1 MFVITPTT
9 RISVILKNCPQALE
23 AIISISPA
31 FEKLR
36 NPILRKLLAGRVTIK
51 DAARIGKCTAEKFFN
66 VLLPLGLRFEGF
78 GEEGKGDK
86 LIYSAFPEER
96 KNAAAI
102 IDVRR
107 DLAAGN
113 DPLEKIIEALNL
125 LGEEELLC
133 IVNTFEPLPLLRI
146 IGRRGFSF
154 EVMNDNENNVLSWIG
169 RNNASI
175 LGEGAKINMLTKPV
189 FEGRLSFFFERL
201 QFLDVSK
208 LEMPGPMMQIL
219 DGLEKLPAGF
229 ALLVNHRKIPLLLF
243 AELHDNGFLCDVCE
257 ISERNVQLLFY
268 RLADIAGR
276 EDEINHE

>member
-1 MFVITPTT
+1 MFVITPST
-9 RISVILKNCPQALE
+9 RISAILKNCPQALE

-51 DAARIGKCTAEKFFN
+51 DAARIGKCSAQKFFS

-78 GEEGKGDK
+78 GDEAKGDK
-86 LIYSAFPEER
+86 LIYSSFPDDR
-96 KNAAAI
+96 KKTAVI
-102 IDVRR
+102 IDVRK
-107 DLAAGN
+107 DLAAGI
-113 DPLEKIIEALNL
+113 DPLDKIIEALNRL
-125 LGEEELLC
+125 EEAELLC

-146 IGRRGFSF
+146 IGKRGFSF
-154 EVMNDNENNVLSWIG
+154 EVTIDQQDNVQSWIG
-169 RNNASI
+169 RQNAVI
-175 LGEGAKINMLTKPV
+175 LGGDAKINKLDRHS
-189 FEGRLSFFFERL
+189 FEGRVSFFFERL

-219 DGLEKLPAGF
+219 DALEKLPAGH

-257 ISERNVQLLFY
+257 FSEGNVQLLFY
-268 RLADIAGR
+268 RLSDMAGR
-276 EDEINHE
+276 EDEINS